1 MGNLITNMDV
11 PKCANAEEA
20 YLECTNYALVNLD
33 LPNVSMYLDAGKWI
47 LLFGFLDTRTTSLM

>member
-20 YLECTNYALVNLD
+20 YLECTNYAITKLN
-33 LPNVSMYLDAGKWI
+33 LPNVSMYLDAGKWSDS
-47 LLFGFLDTRTTSLM
+47 LNLRTASLM